1 MQKSIAK
8 DLVFMV
14 WYHEYMD
21 GFLNYLD
28 TLMEREEIAQTPY
41 GFVKVMQYVD
51 FDGNNI
57 EKYLFNTYGEAFT
70 YQLYLN
76 KHGNN

>member
-28 TLMEREEIAQTPY
+28 TLMEREEIAPTPY

-51 FDGNNI
+51 FEGNNI
-57 EKYLFNTYGEAFT
+57 EKYRIFVNPVQLNLFLLL
-70 YQLYLN
+70 QD
-76 KHGNN
+76 

>member
-1 MQKSIAK
+1 MQKAIAK

-28 TLMEREEIAQTPY
+28 VLMERENISQTPY
-41 GFVKVMQYVD
+41 GYVKVMQYVD
-51 FDGNNI
+51 FEGNNI
-57 EKYLFNTYGEAFT
+57 ERYLFNTYGEAFT
-70 YQLYLN
+70 YQLYIN
-76 KHGNN
+76 KHEKY